1 MEEAQTQVNAIFSI
15 LSTLSLSRLLGAL
28 AMLIIGILLI
38 RWIMKFLNQVL
49 QRIPSLDA
57 TVEHLIRSA
66 LRWFFYLILAVII
79 AGYLG
84 IPISSFVAL
93 ISVVGI
99 AISLAIQGVL
109 TNLAGGIIILTSK
122 PFAPGDFVQLGDLTG
137 TVQYIGI
144 LYTKLLAPDGRI
156 MYIPNGT
163 LYNSNQINFTEN
175 GRRRIDLSV
184 SASYDSD
191 PKAVREAVLD
201 AIAVI
206 AKDPDCGLLNEPTP
220 RVYLDSYQDSNIQYL
235 VHVWCDNA
243 SFFVSKMK
251 LNEEIYDAFK
261 RHHVEMSYPQLNVH
275 TMK

>member
-15 LSTLSLSRLLGAL
+15 LSTQSLSRLLGAL

-175 GRRRIDLSV
+175 GRRRIDLSI

-191 PKAVREAVLD
+191 PKAVREAILD
-201 AIAVI
+201 AITVI
-206 AKDPDCGLLNEPTP
+206 AKDPDCGLLDEPEP
-220 RVYLDSYQDSNIQYL
+220 KVYLDSYQDSNIQYL

-261 RHHVEMSYPQLNVH
+261 RHQVEMSYPQLNVH